1 MKKTELSIGDLVKV
15 PELVYDNGS
24 EDFNNGICKIRQLRC
39 TDLDVYAYEDLE
51 YSEIEPILITN
62 VILTKIGFVEKD
74 SSRESNTFEFRLDNL
89 VVNYSTTLAIVDIVK
104 VKEKFAEQN
113 TTEFEEGNK
122 IVFNLSA
129 KILYLHQLQHLL
141 RMVGIELNEIQDA
154 GLMSIYEF

>member
-1 MKKTELSIGDLVKV
+1 M
-15 PELVYDNGS
+15 
-24 EDFNNGICKIRQLRC
+24 
-39 TDLDVYAYEDLE
+39 
-51 YSEIEPILITN
+51 ITN
-62 VILTKIGFVEKD
+62 AILTKIGFVEKE

-141 RMVGIELNEIQDA
+141 RLVGIELNEIQDA

>member
-1 MKKTELSIGDLVKV
+1 MKKTELSIGDWVKI

-39 TDLDVYAYEDLE
+39 TDLDVYAYEDLK

-62 VILTKIGFVEKD
+62 AILTKIGFIEKD

-141 RMVGIELNEIQDA
+141 RLVGIELNEILDV